1 MKVAPKLVF
10 LVKDPEGFSA
20 AIYDSL
26 QPTSD
31 SILQRSEETFELS
44 LEQYGIK
51 DQKAC
56 GNIANFFDNNNLLQV
71 SLLLVE
77 YYEPPLL
84 SCVVN
89 EVLKSISGERLS
101 STVSLILPYILPA
114 AKLKC
119 EDKNSFIINSRSS
132 LYGFHTG
139 PATEFTEDIIREADK
154 PPLSLQI
161 TYEPL
166 ACLLQLVQ
174 FFNISTAVLI
184 GKRGVNEEQEVLCE
198 VGESLASAFSLCFIK
213 NRIKLNLGETVKQK
227 EPWRALYG

>member
-10 LVKDPEGFSA
+10 LVKDPEGFSSA
-20 AIYDSL
+20 MYDSL

-31 SILQRSEETFELS
+31 SIIQRSEETFELS

-56 GNIANFFDNNNLLQV
+56 GNIANFIDNNNLLKV

-77 YYEPPLL
+77 YYEPPLM

-89 EVLKSISGERLS
+89 EVLKSIRAERLS

-114 AKLKC
+114 SKLKC
-119 EDKNSFIINSRSS
+119 EDKNSSINNSRSS

-139 PATEFTEDIIREADK
+139 PATEFTEDIIRVAEK

-161 TYEPL
+161 NYEPL

-174 FFNISTAVLI
+174 FYSISTAVLI
-184 GKRGVNEEQEVLCE
+184 GKRGMNEEQEVLCE
-198 VGESLASAFSLCFIK
+198 VGESLASAFSVCFIK
-213 NRIKLNLGETVKQK
+213 NRIKLNLEETVKQK
-227 EPWRALYG
+227 EPWRVLYG